1 MATIK
6 QIQFKRSNVAGKRP
20 LPADIAEGELAI
32 NIKDSTLFTKNADGQ
47 IIDLGFAKGGQVDGN
62 INQVS
67 GNFTTAG
74 DIKGKNVNATTNIVA
89 ETGEVR
95 SNAGVLRTK
104 AGNTSNSHVWFDGTE
119 ITGLNRNGERAVIY
133 ANPQTTSSGGAIT
146 YRVYDKSN
154 SEANTNVAF
163 FHMYGTGDFDANR
176 DINATRDFNGQ
187 RAKLAVLVQ
196 TPEVITNNINTNAS
210 PFQTYGWE
218 DLRTYTTGNG
228 VIPLNYVYKGRARQ
242 GGTIWHQLL
251 DEQTGFSQWSLWTG
265 NGPEAKQFSITNGD
279 ADNGGA
285 AQITGSLFIGKG
297 TGGLGTTSG
306 LGNGSIAL
314 GDNDTGFRWN
324 GDGMYS
330 LMANSR
336 NIVDINAAHRFQFQ
350 SRKQSLFTHTDNSD
364 AEILAFES
372 TSLVQVN
379 TQTDGNNQSGNGLTL
394 IGYNSGGKYHHYFR
408 GRGYTSVDTTEG
420 LQVTNGPLT
429 TSQAI
434 NANGRINANADIVM
448 PNDTAIDWRRNTDFA
463 RISFKNNSDE
473 DDNSYIMF
481 NAGDNGNEHFKF
493 FSTLGSTE
501 RLWATIKD
509 GQVIPE
515 NYTNF
520 DGRFV
525 KKSGDTMTG
534 DLSVPVLNA
543 TGQSIYILGSGN
555 KHLWFG
561 TAENNDNN
569 KGLVYADDYGN
580 LRIRSGNSGSTGV
593 IGLITRSVEIDGTK
607 WAALCPHGYAA
618 QYNTQAP
625 LHVNFGQVSGT
636 SDYYPIV
643 RGRSIADGYG
653 YATQVELGMLRSG
666 GDKWGEGNLI
676 VTNSERGDGP
686 MAIYRFAINGVMTV
700 PDTIIVPKLAVG
712 TSSNVFGNGSIVI
725 GDNDTG
731 LVDGGDGRV
740 NMFSNNVHIASFGIG
755 NLNQPGLWDSTFG
768 LWTEGGHAIVSYGH
782 LVQASD
788 SYSTYVRDVYVRSDI
803 RVKKDL
809 RDFENPSATLKKMP
823 GRLYLQKYGTNEDG
837 TERWQ
842 KSAGLIAQE
851 VKAELPELVY
861 GDEESEDGLLRL
873 NYNGIV
879 ALNTSA
885 INEHTDE
892 IAELKAQVKELKEML
907 EFLTK

>member
-67 GNFTTAG
+67 GNFTTVG

-218 DLRTYTTGNG
+218 DLRTYSVGSDTL
-228 VIPLNYVYKGRARQ
+228 PLNYVYKGRSHQ
-242 GGTIWHQLL
+242 GGTIWHHLI
-251 DEQTGFSQWSLWTG
+251 DERNGASEWTLYTGS
-265 NGPEAKQFSITNGD
+265 GPEFEQFSIKNGD
-279 ADNGGA
+279 AN
-285 AQITGSLFIGKG
+285 
-297 TGGLGTTSG
+297 GGLGLFTNSVAVGSAYST
-306 LGNGSIAL
+306 LGTGSIAI
-314 GDNDTGFRWN
+314 GDNDTGFKYD
-324 GDGMYS
+324 GDGAFS
-330 LMANSR
+330 LMANAQR
-336 NIVDINAAHRFQFQ
+336 ITIYNAYNGIPV
-350 SRKQSLFTHTDNSD
+350 SYRKQV
-364 AEILAFES
+364 EI
-372 TSLVQVN
+372 VN
-379 TQTDGNNQSGNGLTL
+379 TNGSNAPAIVGNNASLLRIDTSTDGNNASGNGLTF
-394 IGYNSGGKYHHYFR
+394 IGYNSGGKYYHYFR
-408 GRGYTSVDTTEG
+408 GKGYTSVDTTEG

-429 TSQAI
+429 TSQGI
-434 NANGRINANADIVM
+434 NAYGKIYANADIVM

-473 DDNSYIMF
+473 DDDSYMKF

-493 FSTLGSTE
+493 FSTSGSTE

-569 KGLVYADDYGN
+569 KGLVYADDSGN
-580 LRIRSGNSGSTGV
+580 LRIRSGNSGNTGT

-607 WAALCPHGYAA
+607 WAAVHGHGYADM
-618 QYNTQAP
+618 YNTQAP
-625 LHVNFGQVSGT
+625 LHVNFGQVRGT

-666 GDKWGEGNLI
+666 GGQWGEGNLI

-700 PDTIIVPKLAVG
+700 PDTIVVPKLAVS
-712 TSSNVFGNGSIVI
+712 TSVNSFGQGIAI

-731 LVDGGDGRV
+731 LVPGGDGRV
-740 NMFSNNVHIASFGIG
+740 NLFANSQHIASFGVG
-755 NLNQPGLWDSTFG
+755 NLNHPGQWSSGYG
-768 LWTEGGHAIVSYGH
+768 LWTENGHAIVSYGH

>member
-1 MATIK
+1 MADIK

-32 NIKDSTLFTKNADGQ
+32 NIKDATMFTKNADGA

-67 GNFTTAG
+67 GNFTTVG

-104 AGNTSNSHVWFDGTE
+104 AAAGSNSHIWFDGAEVIGTS
-119 ITGLNRNGERAVIY
+119 RNSERAVIY
-133 ANPQTTSSGGAIT
+133 ANSQTTTSGGAIN
-146 YRVYDKSN
+146 YRVFDKSN
-154 SEANTNVAF
+154 DSADDAKAM
-163 FHMYGTGDFDANR
+163 FHMYGTGDFDASR
-176 DINATRDFNGQ
+176 DINASRDFNGQ
-187 RAKLAVLVQ
+187 RAKLSVFVQ
-196 TPEVITNNINTNAS
+196 TPQVVTNNINSNAS

-218 DLRTYTTGNG
+218 DLRTYTAGNG
-228 VIPLNYVYKGRARQ
+228 VIPLNYVYKGRAHQ
-242 GGTIWHQLL
+242 AGTIWHQLL
-251 DEQTGFSQWSLWTG
+251 TEQKGFSEWTLYTG
-265 NGPEAKQFSITNGD
+265 SGPEFEQFSIKNGD
-279 ADNGGA
+279 IN
-285 AQITGSLFIGKG
+285 
-297 TGGLGTTSG
+297 GGLGLFKNSLAVGDFYST
-306 LGNGSIAL
+306 LGKGSIAI
-314 GDNDTGFRWN
+314 GDNDTGFKYD
-324 GDGMYS
+324 GDGAFS
-330 LMANSR
+330 LMT
-336 NIVDINAAHRFQFQ
+336 NAQRITIYNAYNEIPV
-350 SRKQSLFTHTDNSD
+350 SYRKQV
-364 AEILAFES
+364 EIVNTNGSNAPAIVGNN
-372 TSLVQVN
+372 TSLLRID
-379 TQTDGNNQSGNGLTL
+379 TSTDGNNASGNGLTF
-394 IGYNSGGKYHHYFR
+394 IGYNSSGKYYHYFR
-408 GRGYTSVDTTEG
+408 GKGYTSIDTLEG
-420 LQVTNGPLT
+420 LQVTAGPLT

-434 NANGRINANADIVM
+434 NANGRINANAGILM
-448 PNDTAIDWRRNTDFA
+448 SNDTMMDWSRNTDFA
-463 RISFKNNSDE
+463 RISFKNDSDS
-473 DDNSYIMF
+473 DADSYMKF

-493 FSTLGSTE
+493 FSTSGTTE
-501 RLWATIKD
+501 TLWATIKS
-509 GQVIPE
+509 GQVIPA
-515 NYTNF
+515 NYGNF
-520 DGRFV
+520 DERFV
-525 KKSGDTMTG
+525 RKSGDVMTST
-534 DLSVPVLNA
+534 LSVPNINV
-543 TGQSIYILGSGN
+543 TGNSIYIFGSGN

-561 TAENNDNN
+561 AAENNDNN
-569 KGLVYADDYGN
+569 KGLVYADDSGT
-580 LRIRSGNSGSTGV
+580 LRIRSGNSGATGT

-607 WAALCPHGYAA
+607 WAALCPHGYAS

-625 LHVNFGQVSGT
+625 LHVNFGQVAGT

-666 GDKWGEGNLI
+666 GGQWGEGNLI

-700 PDTIIVPKLAVG
+700 PDTIVVPKIAVG
-712 TSSNVFGNGSIVI
+712 TSVNGFGQGIVI

-731 LVDGGDGRV
+731 FLPGGDGRI
-740 NMFSNNVHIASFGIG
+740 NMFANSQHVASFGYG
-755 NLNQPGLWDSTFG
+755 NLNQPGLWSSAMG

-851 VKAELPELVY
+851 VKAVLPELVH
-861 GDEESEDGLLRL
+861 GDDGDGEGLLRL
-873 NYNGIV
+873 NYNGII

>member
-47 IIDLGFAKGGQVDGN
+47 IIDLGFAKGGKVDGN

-67 GNFTTAG
+67 GSFTTVG
-74 DIKGKNVNATTNIVA
+74 DIKTTGGNVIS

-104 AGNTSNSHVWFDGTE
+104 AVASSNSHVWFDGAE
-119 ITGLNRNGERAVIY
+119 VTGTNRNSGRAVIY

-146 YRVYDKSN
+146 YQVYDKSN
-154 SEANTNVAF
+154 TEANGANGAF
-163 FHMYGTGDFDANR
+163 FHMYGTGDFDASR
-176 DINATRDFNGQ
+176 DINATRDLNGQ
-187 RAKLAVLVQ
+187 RAKLMVSVQ
-196 TPEVITNNINTNAS
+196 TPQVITNNINTNAS

-218 DLRTYTTGNG
+218 DLRTYTAGNG
-228 VIPLNYVYKGRARQ
+228 VIPLNYVYKGRAHQ
-242 GGTIWHQLL
+242 AGTIWHQLL
-251 DEQTGFSQWSLWTG
+251 TEQKGFSEWTLYTG
-265 NGPEAKQFSITNGD
+265 AGPEFEQFSIKNGD
-279 ADNGGA
+279 IN
-285 AQITGSLFIGKG
+285 
-297 TGGLGTTSG
+297 GGLGLFKNSLAVGDFYST
-306 LGNGSIAL
+306 LGKGSIAI
-314 GDNDTGFRWN
+314 GDSDTGFRSD
-324 GDGMYS
+324 GDGAFS
-330 LMANSR
+330 LMANSQ
-336 NIVDINAAHRFQFQ
+336 IIIGYNAYNGIPI
-350 SRKQSLFTHTDNSD
+350 SYRKQV
-364 AEILAFES
+364 EI
-372 TSLVQVN
+372 VN
-379 TQTDGNNQSGNGLTL
+379 TNGSNGPAIVGNNSSLLKIDTSTDGNNASGNGLTF

-408 GRGYTSVDTTEG
+408 GKGYTSVDTIEG

-429 TSQAI
+429 TSQVI
-434 NANGRINANADIVM
+434 NANGRINANAGIM
-448 PNDTAIDWRRNTDFA
+448 MSNDTTMDWSRNTDFA
-463 RISFKNNSDE
+463 RISFKNDSDQ
-473 DDNSYIMF
+473 DADSYMKF

-493 FSTLGSTE
+493 FSTSGTTE
-501 RLWATIKD
+501 ILWATIKD

-525 KKSGDTMTG
+525 RKTGDTMTG

-569 KGLVYADDYGN
+569 KGLIYADDAGT
-580 LRIRSGNSGSTGV
+580 LRIRSGNSGSTGT
-593 IGLITRSVEIDGTK
+593 IGLVTRSVALDGSI
-607 WAALCPHGYAA
+607 WAAKHGHGYADM
-618 QYNTQAP
+618 YNTNAP
-625 LHVNFGQVSGT
+625 YHVDFGQVSGT

-643 RGRSIADGYG
+643 RGRSTASGYG
-653 YATQVELGMLRSG
+653 YTTQVELGMLRSG
-666 GDKWGEGNLI
+666 GAQWGEGNLI
-676 VTNSERGDGP
+676 VTNSERATGGP

-700 PDTIIVPKLAVG
+700 PDAIVVPKLAVG
-712 TSSNVFGNGSIVI
+712 VSSNSFGQGIAI
-725 GDNDTG
+725 GDNDSG
-731 LVDGGDGRV
+731 LVPGGDGRV
-740 NMFSNNVHIASFGIG
+740 NLFANSQHIASFGIG
-755 NLNQPGLWDSTFG
+755 NLNQPGLWSSAYG

-879 ALNTSA
+879 ALNTAA

>member
-67 GNFTTAG
+67 GNFTTVG

-89 ETGEVR
+89 ENGEVS
-95 SNAGVLRTK
+95 SNVGVLRTK
-104 AGNTSNSHVWFDGTE
+104 AISTSNSHVWFDGE
-119 ITGLNRNGERAVIY
+119 EVTGTNRNGERAVIY
-133 ANPQTTSSGGAIT
+133 ANPQTTASGGAIS

-154 SEANTNVAF
+154 SEANTGAAF
-163 FHMYGTGDFDANR
+163 FHMYGTGDFDASR
-176 DINATRDFNGQ
+176 DINATRDLNGQ
-187 RAKLAVLVQ
+187 RAKLMVSVQ
-196 TPEVITNNINTNAS
+196 TPQVITNNINTNAA
-210 PFQTYGWE
+210 PFQTQSYGWE
-218 DLRTYTTGNG
+218 DLRTYIPGND
-228 VIPLNYVYKGRARQ
+228 VLALNYVYKGRSHQ
-242 GGTIWHQLL
+242 GGTIWHHLIDGRNGASEWAL
-251 DEQTGFSQWSLWTG
+251 YTGS
-265 NGPEAKQFSITNGD
+265 GPEFEQFSIKNGD
-279 ADNGGA
+279 IN
-285 AQITGSLFIGKG
+285 
-297 TGGLGTTSG
+297 GGLGLFKNSLAVGDFYST
-306 LGNGSIAL
+306 LGKGSIAI
-314 GDNDTGFRWN
+314 GDSDTGFKAD
-324 GDGMYS
+324 GDGAFS
-330 LMANSR
+330 LMT
-336 NIVDINAAHRFQFQ
+336 NAQRITIYNAYNEIPV
-350 SRKQSLFTHTDNSD
+350 SYRKQV
-364 AEILAFES
+364 EIVNTNGSNAPAIVGNN
-372 TSLVQVN
+372 TSLLRID
-379 TQTDGNNQSGNGLTL
+379 TSTDGNNASGNGLTF
-394 IGYNSGGKYHHYFR
+394 IGYNSGGKYYHYFR
-408 GRGYTSVDTTEG
+408 GKGYTSVDTTEG

-429 TSQAI
+429 TSQGI
-434 NANGRINANADIVM
+434 NAYGKIYANADIVM
-448 PNDTAIDWRRNTDFA
+448 PNDTAIDWRRNSDFA
-463 RISFKNNSDE
+463 RISFKNDSDQ
-473 DDNSYIMF
+473 DADSYMKF

-493 FSTLGSTE
+493 FSTSGTTE
-501 RLWATIKD
+501 TLWATIKD

-525 KKSGDTMTG
+525 RKTGDTMTD
-534 DLSVPVLNA
+534 DLTVPVLTVTNR
-543 TGQSIYILGSGN
+543 SIYISGTGN

-561 TAENNDNN
+561 TSENNDNN
-569 KGLVYADDYGN
+569 KGLIYADDAGT
-580 LRIRSGNSGSTGV
+580 LRIRSGNSGSTGT
-593 IGLITRSVEIDGTK
+593 IGLVTRSVALDGSI
-607 WAALCPHGYAA
+607 WAAKHGHGYADM
-618 QYNTQAP
+618 YNTNAP
-625 LHVNFGQVSGT
+625 YHVDFGAVRGT

-643 RGRSIADGYG
+643 RGRSSASGYG
-653 YATQVELGMLRSG
+653 YTTQVELGMLRSG
-666 GDKWGEGNLI
+666 DAQWGEGHLI
-676 VTNSERGDGP
+676 VTNSERATGGP

-700 PDTIIVPKLAVG
+700 PDTIVVPKLAVS
-712 TSSNVFGNGSIVI
+712 TSVNSFGQGIAI
-725 GDNDTG
+725 GDNDSG
-731 LVDGGDGRV
+731 LVPGGDGRV
-740 NMFSNNVHIASFGIG
+740 NLFANSQHVASFGVG
-755 NLNQPGLWDSTFG
+755 NLNQPGLWSSTYG

-788 SYSTYVRDVYVRSDI
+788 SYSTFVRDVYVRSDI

-809 RDFENPSATLKKMP
+809 REFENPSATLKKMP

-879 ALNTSA
+879 ALNTAA

>member
-1 MATIK
+1 MADIK

-20 LPADIAEGELAI
+20 LPADVAEGELAI
-32 NIKDSTLFTKNADGQ
+32 NIKDATLFTKNADGT
-47 IIDLGFAKGGQVDGN
+47 IIDLGFAKGGKVDGN

-67 GNFTTAG
+67 GSFTTVG
-74 DIKGKNVNATTNIVA
+74 DIKTTGGNVIS

-104 AGNTSNSHVWFDGTE
+104 AVASSNSHVWFDGAE
-119 ITGLNRNGERAVIY
+119 VTGTNRNSGRAVIY

-146 YRVYDKSN
+146 YQVYDKSN
-154 SEANTNVAF
+154 TEANGANGAF
-163 FHMYGTGDFDANR
+163 FHMYGTGDFDASR
-176 DINATRDFNGQ
+176 DINATRDLNGQ
-187 RAKLAVLVQ
+187 RAKLMVSVQ
-196 TPEVITNNINTNAS
+196 TPQVITNNINTDAS

-218 DLRTYTTGNG
+218 DLRTYSVGNDT
-228 VIPLNYVYKGRARQ
+228 IPLNYVYKGRAHQ

-251 DEQTGFSQWSLWTG
+251 DESAGLSEWALYSGT
-265 NGPEAKQFSITNGD
+265 GPEYKQFAIANGD
-279 ADNGGA
+279 VNGG
-285 AQITGSLFIGKG
+285 QVLTTHSLGIGVYS
-297 TGGLGTTSG
+297 TLGK
-306 LGNGSIAL
+306 NSIAL
-314 GDNDTGFRWN
+314 GDNDTGLR
-324 GDGMYS
+324 GLSDGAFS
-330 LMANSR
+330 LIANSQP
-336 NIVDINAAHRFQFQ
+336 IIELNAYKGIPI
-350 SRKQSLFTHTDNSD
+350 SIRKKV
-364 AEILAFES
+364 EILNTDASNSSILPPHNTALLEIN
-372 TSLVQVN
+372 TSADSNN
-379 TQTDGNNQSGNGLTL
+379 TASNGISLL
-394 IGYNSGGKYHHYFR
+394 GYNSSGKYYHYFR
-408 GRGYTSVDTTEG
+408 GKGYTSIDTLEG

-429 TSQAI
+429 TSQGI
-434 NANGRINANADIVM
+434 NAYGKIYANADIVM
-448 PNDTAIDWRRNTDFA
+448 PNDTAIDWRRNSDFA
-463 RISFKNNSDE
+463 RISFKNDSDQ
-473 DDNSYIMF
+473 DADSYMKF

-493 FSTLGSTE
+493 FSTSGTTE
-501 RLWATIKD
+501 TLWATIKS

-515 NYTNF
+515 NYSNF
-520 DGRFV
+520 DERFV

-534 DLSVPVLNA
+534 DLAVPVLNA
-543 TGQSIYILGSGN
+543 TGRSIYILGSGN

-561 TAENNDNN
+561 TSEDNDNN
-569 KGLVYADDYGN
+569 KGLVYADDYGT
-580 LRIRSGNSGSTGV
+580 LRIRSGNSGSTGT

-740 NMFSNNVHIASFGIG
+740 NMFSNNVHIASFGVG
-755 NLNQPGLWDSTFG
+755 NLNQPGLWASTFG

-809 RDFENPSATLKKMP
+809 REFENPSATLKKMP

-879 ALNTSA
+879 ALNTAA

>member
-1 MATIK
+1 MADIK

-20 LPADIAEGELAI
+20 LPADLAEGELAI
-32 NIKDSTLFTKNADGQ
+32 NIKDSTLFTKNADGT
-47 IIDLGFAKGGQVDGN
+47 IIDLGFAKGGKVDGN

-67 GNFTTAG
+67 GSFTTVG
-74 DIKGKNVNATTNIVA
+74 DVRTTGGSVIS
-89 ETGEVR
+89 ETGEIR

-104 AGNTSNSHVWFDGTE
+104 AGNTSNSRVWFDGTE

-133 ANPQTTSSGGAIT
+133 ANPQTTSGGGAIT

-154 SEANTNVAF
+154 AEANTGVAF

-187 RAKLAVLVQ
+187 RAKLAVSVQ
-196 TPEVITNNINTNAS
+196 APQVITNNINTNAA
-210 PFQTYGWE
+210 PFQTQSYGWE
-218 DLRTYTTGNG
+218 DLRTYSVGSDTL
-228 VIPLNYVYKGRARQ
+228 PLNYVYKGRSHQ
-242 GGTIWHQLL
+242 GGTIWHHLI
-251 DEQTGFSQWSLWTG
+251 DER
-265 NGPEAKQFSITNGD
+265 NGASEWALYSGSDPEYKQFAIANGD
-279 ADNGGA
+279 VNGG
-285 AQITGSLFIGKG
+285 QVLTTHSLGIGVYS
-297 TGGLGTTSG
+297 TLGK
-306 LGNGSIAL
+306 NSIAL
-314 GDNDTGFRWN
+314 GDNDTGLR
-324 GDGMYS
+324 GLSDGAFS
-330 LMANSR
+330 LIANSQP
-336 NIVDINAAHRFQFQ
+336 IIELNAYKGIPI
-350 SRKQSLFTHTDNSD
+350 SIRKKV
-364 AEILAFES
+364 EILNTDASNSSILPPHNTALLEIN
-372 TSLVQVN
+372 TSADSNN
-379 TQTDGNNQSGNGLTL
+379 TASNGISLL
-394 IGYNSGGKYHHYFR
+394 GYNSSGKYYHYFR
-408 GRGYTSVDTTEG
+408 GKGYTSIDTLEG

-429 TSQAI
+429 TSQSI
-434 NANGRINANADIVM
+434 NAYGKIYANADIVM

-463 RISFKNNSDE
+463 RISFKNSSDE
-473 DDNSYIMF
+473 DSYMKF

-493 FSTLGSTE
+493 FSTSGTTE
-501 RLWATIKD
+501 TLWATIKS

-515 NYTNF
+515 NYSNF
-520 DGRFV
+520 DERFV

-534 DLSVPVLNA
+534 DLAVPVLNA
-543 TGQSIYILGSGN
+543 TGRSIYILGSGN

-561 TAENNDNN
+561 TSEDNDNN
-569 KGLVYADDYGN
+569 KGLVYADDYGT
-580 LRIRSGNSGSTGV
+580 LRIRSGNSGSTGT

-625 LHVNFGQVSGT
+625 LHVNFGQVSGA

-788 SYSTYVRDVYVRSDI
+788 SYSTFVRDVYVRSDI

-809 RDFENPSATLKKMP
+809 REFENPSATLKKMP

>member
-20 LPADIAEGELAI
+20 LPVDIAEGELAI

-67 GNFTTAG
+67 GNFTTVG
-74 DIKGKNVNATTNIVA
+74 DIKSKNLNATTNIVA

-104 AGNTSNSHVWFDGTE
+104 AAAGSNSHIWFDGAE
-119 ITGLNRNGERAVIY
+119 VTGTSRNSERAVIY
-133 ANPQTTSSGGAIT
+133 ANSQTTTSGGAIN
-146 YRVYDKSN
+146 YRVFDKSN
-154 SEANTNVAF
+154 DSADGAKAM
-163 FHMYGTGDFDANR
+163 FHMYGTGDFDASR
-176 DINATRDFNGQ
+176 DINASRDFNGQ
-187 RAKLAVLVQ
+187 RAKLSVFVQ
-196 TPEVITNNINTNAS
+196 TPQVVTNNINSNAS

-218 DLRTYTTGNG
+218 DLRTYTAGNG
-228 VIPLNYVYKGRARQ
+228 VIPLNYVYKGRAHQ
-242 GGTIWHQLL
+242 AGTIWHQLL
-251 DEQTGFSQWSLWTG
+251 TEQKGFSEWTLYTG
-265 NGPEAKQFSITNGD
+265 SGPEFEQFSIKNGD
-279 ADNGGA
+279 IN
-285 AQITGSLFIGKG
+285 
-297 TGGLGTTSG
+297 GGLGLFKNSLAVGDFYST
-306 LGNGSIAL
+306 LGKGSIAI
-314 GDNDTGFRWN
+314 GDSDTGFKAD
-324 GDGMYS
+324 GDGAFS
-330 LMANSR
+330 LMANSQ
-336 NIVDINAAHRFQFQ
+336 IIIGYNAYNGIPV
-350 SRKQSLFTHTDNSD
+350 SYRKQV
-364 AEILAFES
+364 EI
-372 TSLVQVN
+372 VN
-379 TQTDGNNQSGNGLTL
+379 TNGSNVPAIVGNNSSLLKIDTSTDGNNASGNGLTF
-394 IGYNSGGKYHHYFR
+394 IGYNSSGKYYHYFR
-408 GRGYTSVDTTEG
+408 GKGYTSIDTLEG

-429 TSQAI
+429 TSQSI
-434 NANGRINANADIVM
+434 NAYGKIYANADIVM

-463 RISFKNNSDE
+463 RISFKNSSNE
-473 DDNSYIMF
+473 DDDSYMKF
-481 NAGDNGNEHFKF
+481 NAGDDGNEHFKF
-493 FSTLGSTE
+493 FSTSGTTE
-501 RLWATIKD
+501 TLWATIKS

-515 NYTNF
+515 NYSNF

-561 TAENNDNN
+561 TAENNNNN
-569 KGLVYADDYGN
+569 KGLVYADDYGT
-580 LRIRSGNSGSTGV
+580 LRIRSGNSGATGT

-607 WAALCPHGYAA
+607 WAALCPHGYAS

-625 LHVNFGQVSGT
+625 LHVNFGQVAGT

-666 GDKWGEGNLI
+666 GGQWGEGNLI

-700 PDTIIVPKLAVG
+700 PDTIVAPKIAVG
-712 TSSNVFGNGSIVI
+712 TSNILGSNSITI

-731 LVDGGDGRV
+731 FRHGGDGRI
-740 NMFSNNVHIASFGIG
+740 NLIANGQHIASFGIG
-755 NLNQPGLWDSTFG
+755 NLNQPGLWGSTFG
-768 LWTEGGHAIVSYGH
+768 LWTETGHAIVSYGH

-809 RDFENPSATLKKMP
+809 REFENPSATLKKMP

-851 VKAELPELVY
+851 VKAVLPELVH
-861 GDEESEDGLLRL
+861 GDDGDGEGLLRL
-873 NYNGIV
+873 NYNGVI